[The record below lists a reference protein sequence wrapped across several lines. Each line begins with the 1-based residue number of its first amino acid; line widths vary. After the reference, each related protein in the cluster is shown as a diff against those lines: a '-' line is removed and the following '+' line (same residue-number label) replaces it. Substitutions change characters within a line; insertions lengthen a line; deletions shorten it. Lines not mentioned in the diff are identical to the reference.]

1 MRRRGG
7 RGSSGASGFTLIELV
22 VSIVVIG
29 IALTAVLG
37 MLSSVAARSGAA
49 VVQAQATEI
58 ASAYLNEVLL
68 RPVVDPDG
76 IPVEALRSLYDD
88 VGDYNG
94 LTDVGARDQFN
105 QPIPSLTQFRVAV
118 RVTTPPAGELGAVP
132 PASMRRIDVTVTHP
146 SGATVVLTGYRT
158 VH

>member
-1 MRRRGG
+1 MKHAR
-7 RGSSGASGFTLIELV
+7 GFTLIEIV
-22 VSIVVIG
+22 VSIVVMG
-29 IALTAVLG
+29 IALTAILG

-58 ASAYLNEVLL
+58 ASAYLNEILL
-68 RPVVDPDG
+68 RPVLDPDG
-76 IPVEALRSLYDD
+76 VPVELSRSLYDD

-94 LTDVGARDQFN
+94 LTNVGARDQFDN
-105 QPIPSLTQFRVAV
+105 AIPSLSQFTVAV
-118 RVTTPPAGELGAVP
+118 SVITPAAGELGAVP
-132 PASMRRIDVTVTHP
+132 PASMRRIDVKVVHLP

>member
-1 MRRRGG
+1 VRRAR
-7 RGSSGASGFTLIELV
+7 GFTLIELV

-37 MLSSVAARSGAA
+37 MLSSVAARSGVA

-68 RPVVDPDG
+68 RPVLDPDG
-76 IPVEALRSLYDD
+76 VPAEASRSLFDD
-88 VGDYNG
+88 VGDYGG
-94 LTDVGARDQFN
+94 LTDTGVHDQFN
-105 QPIPSLTQFRVAV
+105 QAIPSLSQFNVAV
-118 RVTTPPAGELGAVP
+118 SVTTPPAGALGAVP
-132 PASMRRIDVTVTHP
+132 PAKMRRIDVTVVHP
-146 SGATVVLTGYRT
+146 SSGVTVVLTGYRT